1 MKIGKYTVIYLTDLL
16 SLVVYMRISTLYIKI
31 RNKKLKTNAE
41 KTPIQ
46 QPARVSRYMCTP
58 LYNSKG
64 RIGSPIS
71 GFWIKSHTKLR
82 PQHIRL
88 NFEDLLTTALFIKY
102 LINSSHTISSIIH
115 EELCFKQKSRS
126 RVKKLSIYVFDCRY
140 ICVTYLAIKFNLT
153 SILNSGWK
161 F

>member
-102 LINSSHTISSIIH
+102 LINSSILILQLFMTNCV
-115 EELCFKQKSRS
+115 LN
-126 RVKKLSIYVFDCRY
+126 KKVGHVSKNFQYM
-140 ICVTYLAIKFNLT
+140 YLTVVIFV
-153 SILNSGWK
+153 
-161 F
+161 